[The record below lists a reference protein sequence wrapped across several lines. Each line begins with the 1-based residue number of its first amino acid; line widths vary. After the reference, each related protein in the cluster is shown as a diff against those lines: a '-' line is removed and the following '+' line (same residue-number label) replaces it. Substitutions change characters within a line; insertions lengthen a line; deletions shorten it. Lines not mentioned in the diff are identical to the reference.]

1 MARDN
6 GRTPASLGALVVVLL
21 IAVLYWWVESE
32 GQGEDTAKEP
42 ASKQTSSHTLAPA
55 PETTEPS
62 ATTTSDSEQPSEQ
75 PDATDDQVPDV
86 DPASGLPVVLEEA
99 LPAEAGE
106 VLDDIDA
113 GGPYEYDRDGIT
125 FGNYEGILPDEQRGY
140 YREYTVETPG
150 LSHRG
155 ARRIVVGGGR
165 LFYWTDDHY
174 ESFSRIW
181 R

>member
-1 MARDN
+1 VAPDN
-6 GRTPASLGALVVVLL
+6 GRTPASLGALVVILL
-21 IAVLYWWVESE
+21 LAAVFWWVETE
-32 GQGEDTAKEP
+32 GSGNDSVGEP
-42 ASKQTSSHTLAPA
+42 ANQATSSQSLAPA
-55 PETTEPS
+55 PEP
-62 ATTTSDSEQPSEQ
+62 TSGSPAPTGTPGSGTSPGDE
-75 PDATDDQVPDV
+75 VPDV
-86 DPASGLPVVLEEA
+86 DPASGLPVVLAEE
-99 LPAEAGE
+99 LPGEADD

-113 GGPYEYDRDGIT
+113 GGPYDYERDGIT
-125 FGNYEGILPDEQRGY
+125 FGNYEGILPSQSRGY

-165 LFYWTDDHY
+165 YFYWTDDHY